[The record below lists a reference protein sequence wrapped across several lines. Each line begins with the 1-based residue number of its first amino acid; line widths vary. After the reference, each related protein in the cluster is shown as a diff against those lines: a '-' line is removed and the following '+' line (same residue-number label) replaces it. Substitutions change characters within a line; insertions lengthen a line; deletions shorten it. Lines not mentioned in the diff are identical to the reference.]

1 MNSDRGPTVFTEVD
15 SVRHFIRDCQ
25 AQGERVGLV
34 PTMGALH
41 EGHLS
46 LVRAAKKATDRVVVT
61 IFVNPIQFGPGEDYG
76 KYPRTLESDCAAL
89 AALDVDA
96 VLAPTAEE
104 MYPDGQPLT
113 FVVPE
118 RLDQNLCGLKRPG
131 HFRGVCT
138 VVAKLF
144 NACPAD
150 EAFFGRKD
158 AQQAIIIQR
167 MAADLNIATQV
178 TVCPT
183 IREPDGLAMSSRNRY
198 LNEEE
203 RRQAIALYRSLVCS
217 RELISRGE
225 RDCPRITEAMRKVL
239 ADYDQVEPEYVSIV
253 DASTCEDLDRIESSA
268 LVAVAAQSGPAR
280 LIDNMLVDVEVGSF
294 EL

>member
-1 MNSDRGPTVFTEVD
+1 MSSDRGPTVFTEIE
-15 SVRHFIRDCQ
+15 SVRQFVRDCQ
-25 AQGERVGLV
+25 RQGERVGLV

-46 LVRAAKKATDRVVVT
+46 LVRAANKATDRVVVT
-61 IFVNPIQFGPGEDYG
+61 IFVNPIQFGPSEDYG

-89 AALDVDA
+89 AALEADA
-96 VLAPTAEE
+96 VFAPSVQE
-104 MYPDGQPLT
+104 MYPDGEPRT

-138 VVAKLF
+138 VVTKLF

-167 MAADLNIATQV
+167 MAADLNLVTKV

-183 IREPDGLAMSSRNRY
+183 IREPDGLAMSSRNQY

-203 RRQAIALYRSLVCS
+203 RRQAIALYRSLVRA
-217 RELISRGE
+217 RELISQGE
-225 RDCPRITEAMRKVL
+225 RDGPRITEAMREVLGAYDKV
-239 ADYDQVEPEYVSIV
+239 DPEYVSIV
-253 DASTCEDLDRIESSA
+253 DASTCEDLERIESSA
-268 LVAVAAQSGPAR
+268 LIAVAAQLGPTR
-280 LIDNMLVDVEVGSF
+280 LIDNMVVDAATGTF
-294 EL
+294 DL